1 MVVLKQENN
10 VRWVQEVQQF
20 EKGKYFCIKKQIK
33 FDSDYINGIKKG
45 DWVTEKVQLIK
56 EVK

>member
-1 MVVLKQENN
+1 MVVLKEEKN
-10 VRWVQEVQQF
+10 VRWIEEIEQF
-20 EKGKYFCIKKQIK
+20 ELGKFLCIKKQIK

-45 DWVTEKVQLIK
+45 DWVTEKVRLIK